1 MQDCTVGFGKLNL
14 IKSLKGTFANFAQNY
29 SNHQISI
36 VNCNC
41 PQAHASMLWCG
52 PVFSSPE
59 FLIMV
64 TRRYGDNTW
73 QPVSNTIKCR
83 NVKWDRLILSHNLEM
98 DARSLSTNLG
108 TDTCVDSKSQNH
120 KSVHNWDNYFICISL
135 PYLGCLNSTDFA
147 RPNCFPLNIALNRY
161 TICISVRTPH
171 HTDTV
176 YSVYAYCVIG

>member
-1 MQDCTVGFGKLNL
+1 MQILHKITAITKYL
-14 IKSLKGTFANFAQNY
+14 S
-29 SNHQISI
+29 SI
-36 VNCNC
+36 VIAT
-41 PQAHASMLWCG
+41 AHASMLWCG
-52 PVFSSPE
+52 PVFSSPQ

-98 DARSLSTNLG
+98 DARSLSTNLD
-108 TDTCVDSKSQNH
+108 TDSCVDLKSQNH

-147 RPNCFPLNIALNRY
+147 QPNCFPLNIAWNRY
-161 TICISVRTPH
+161 TICISVHTPH

-176 YSVYAYCVIG
+176 YAYCFYHLAHW